1 MVSHGG
7 QWSMMSPPAWPVDE
21 RVVWEPCVLIACL
34 RKTGRLAVWRFCGGE
49 DARIWG
55 WVFDGCFSLLSCS
68 CASVRRFLVWRRYP
82 ISVFLHVREK
92 EMATTHI
99 DDKRPICS

>member
-49 DARIWG
+49 DARIG
-55 WVFDGCFSLLSCS
+55 GGCLMVVFRCCLALVPPFGGFSFGGGIQSRCF
-68 CASVRRFLVWRRYP
+68 F
-82 ISVFLHVREK
+82 
-92 EMATTHI
+92 M
-99 DDKRPICS
+99 